1 MGGGQGD
8 WAGGAVSV
16 DRIATANIRVTLS
29 DQEAERALRTVIRD
43 GNPELV
49 AIQEWDAGD
58 PFGESDPPVLRSGA
72 VEQAMR
78 RIGGFWDFDR
88 HPAGGGPFAWNVQR
102 YGLER
107 LRLHV
112 LAPEQ
117 HVGHLPGR
125 KSILPASKAI
135 AGRFADEVD
144 GGSIVV
150 INAHLCAE
158 VQDRTGRYRTDE
170 AHRKR
175 VKRHRAER
183 RALRRLAWSYKARGF
198 KVYVCAD
205 TNFDGFRMRGFTS
218 CWKDRPGGTLG
229 SRAVDVVL
237 ADRKADDVRTIDT
250 RSDHDAVVA
259 VYRQA
264 HK

>member
-1 MGGGQGD
+1 M
-8 WAGGAVSV
+8 SV

-107 LRLHV
+107 IRLHV
-112 LAPEQ
+112 LAPQ
-117 HVGHLPGR
+117 QFVGKLPGR
-125 KSILPASKAI
+125 KSVLPPSKAV
-135 AGRFADEVD
+135 AARFTDEEL
-144 GGSIVV
+144 GESVV
-150 INAHLCAE
+150 CINAHLTAE
-158 VQDRTGRYRTDE
+158 VQNRTGAYHSDAQHRLRVQR
-170 AHRKR
+170 HRK
-175 VKRHRAER
+175 ER
-183 RALRRLAWSYKARGF
+183 RALRRLAWRYKAAGH
-198 KVYVCAD
+198 KVYICLD
-205 TNFDGFRMRGFTS
+205 GNFDGLTLRGFRS
-218 CWKDRPGGTLG
+218 CWKGRPGGTLG
-229 SRAVDVVL
+229 ARAVDIVF
-237 ADRKADDVRTIDT
+237 ATREASDVRTIDT